1 VIVHWLPPAR
11 GKGMAAEAGR
21 PYLARVV
28 AAVIIAFVVG
38 LLVLDDRVVA
48 AALLAAGVAAAG
60 VSLLARSSLGG
71 HTGDVLGASQ
81 QAAEIA
87 ALAAVAVIA

>member
-1 VIVHWLPPAR
+1 
-11 GKGMAAEAGR
+11 MAAEAGR
-21 PYLARVV
+21 PGLARVV

-60 VSLLARSSLGG
+60 VALLARSALGG

-81 QAAEIA
+81 QAAEIT
-87 ALAAVAVIA
+87 ALAAVAVMG